1 MAEFCVDCFNKMNC
15 SSIKEKNL
23 VLSGEAELCEGCGKY
38 KRTVVCL
45 RPGLLSRLKQ
55 VLSFFG

>member
-1 MAEFCVDCFNKMNC
+1 MNC

-45 RPGLLSRLKQ
+45 RPGLLSRLKK
-55 VLSFFG
+55 VLFSFG